1 MLNAKVKGAILAGT
15 VQPPANR
22 VRWSCRSM
30 ARAQKVSP
38 STVQRPWASN
48 DIQPHLTR
56 SLKVSNFGGRFG
68 TMLKL
73 AGLGRSC
80 ALNFLFQ
87 VEVAA

>member
-1 MLNAKVKGAILAGT
+1 MLNAKVKGAILIRT

-38 STVQRPWASN
+38 STVQRLWASN
-48 DIQPHLTR
+48 DIRPHLTR
-56 SLKVSNFGGRFG
+56 TFKVSNFGGRFG
-68 TMLKL
+68 AMLKL

-80 ALNFLFQ
+80 GLSFLFQ
-87 VEVAA
+87 EVPA